1 MDESSNWW
9 DDLTSGVSDVV
20 DNISS
25 AVSDFTSSISD
36 GLSTAFSDGIP
47 ESLAEIV
54 PKSEANYG
62 NYGAGGYDDPALNTM
77 KAASNVPSS
86 SASDGWGDT
95 FATFLKKDNNA
106 ITLLKLGLGAVSEMN
121 KQSAAKDA
129 AEARAKAEAGL
140 LTQKDN
146 LDQAANQRFSQSITG
161 MTPAVVNKPKPLTRL
176 DGSRVF
182 TPSGLINQGAK

>member
-1 MDESSNWW
+1 MDESNWL
-9 DDLTSGVSDVV
+9 DDLTSGVSEVYND
-20 DNISS
+20 ISS

-36 GLSTAFSDGIP
+36 SLSTAFSDGIP

-54 PKSEANYG
+54 PKSETNYG

-86 SASDGWGDT
+86 SSSDGWGET
-95 FATFLKKDNNA
+95 FSNFIKKENNA
-106 ITLLKLGLGAVSEMN
+106 MTLLKLGFGAVSEMN

-129 AEARAKAEAGL
+129 AEARAKAESGL

-146 LDQAANQRFSQSITG
+146 LEQAANQRFSNSITG
-161 MTPAVVNKPKPLTRL
+161 MAPAVRNKAKPLTRL

-182 TPSGLINQGAK
+182 TPSGLINQGVK